1 LTDATHSKTRDS
13 DTQLRTGHGAAHIT
27 EQRLDGSGSYN
38 SAAHHVFDL
47 AGPKANQRV
56 LGGNKEAVSQDEQE
70 EQT

>member
-1 LTDATHSKTRDS
+1 
-13 DTQLRTGHGAAHIT
+13 
-27 EQRLDGSGSYN
+27 
-38 SAAHHVFDL
+38 L